1 MQSGGMEQFRE
12 DFLVNN
18 EVNQEDDELVSICQ
32 MNPEEFDIPFLLER
46 GLSLDIEKKHSDDFV
61 ILFRYGGRQ
70 WEASWLED
78 NSIFAWHK
86 NCNQDQIQ
94 KAKSVGN
101 MTMIEVGRE
110 IDKGNNILATIRR

>member
-1 MQSGGMEQFRE
+1 MEQFRE